1 MRTRPYDRTGNAG
14 GGDGDREAR
23 TLNAGF
29 TLIEVLVATVIA
41 SIILLMAYA
50 SYRSIFDSIKRSIG
64 RAEFYENVNLAIMK
78 IDQDLSNTYFTKT
91 NKKICFIC
99 ESDRG
104 NSRLDFVSVLHNDFN
119 VAGTLKTPVHMSDV
133 KGVGYHLRE
142 AKNTMGLYHL
152 IKREKFNYWEDDP
165 LSGGVESVLLPNV
178 VSLKFEFQ
186 KGNDWEDN
194 WDSRQN
200 NLFPKSV
207 KTTLVIKNYQA
218 EEEKFTFI
226 TLMNIKE
233 YR

>member
-1 MRTRPYDRTGNAG
+1 MSALLYRAIQTAGRARRPHTDN
-14 GGDGDREAR
+14 E
-23 TLNAGF
+23 GF
-29 TLIEVLVATVIA
+29 TLIEILVATSIA

-78 IDQDLSNTYFTKT
+78 IDQDLSNTYYTKA
-91 NKKICFIC
+91 NKKINFVC

-104 NSRLDFVSVLHNDFN
+104 NSRLDFTAVMHNDMILS
-119 VAGTLKTPVHMSDV
+119 GSSSTPVRMSDIR
-133 KGVGYHLRE
+133 GIGYYLRE
-142 AKNTMGLYHL
+142 AKNTQGLFHL
-152 IKREKFNYWEDDP
+152 IKSEKFNYWEEDP
-165 LSGGVESVLLPNV
+165 TTSGEESMLLPNV
-178 VSLKFEFQ
+178 VSLRFEFQ
-186 KGNDWEDN
+186 KGNDWEDS

-207 KTTLVIKNYQA
+207 KTTLVVKNYQA
-218 EEEKFTFI
+218 EEEKFIFT